1 MHLSC
6 QGKPPGCKLLRLD
19 AEMDF
24 SILKS
29 PVVRKIMIHGDF
41 FAIPE
46 ETFDILES
54 SLKDIP
60 LEDFAQVFDSRAK
73 EAKLQLAGITGEGIA
88 AVLRSS
94 IDAP

>member
-24 SILKS
+24 SKPGS
-29 PVVRKIMIHGDF
+29 PVVRTIAIRGDF

-54 SLKDIP
+54 SLEDIP
-60 LEDFAQVFDSRAK
+60 LEDFAQVFESRAK
-73 EAKLQLAGITGEGIA
+73 ESRLQLAGITGEGIA